1 MTSSER
7 VYSVIERSL
16 VKLGKSDIMIL
27 CLELSQKAIER
38 ALKKLA
44 DEGKI
49 VKVGAGKSTTYADV
63 KRL

>member
-1 MTSSER
+1 MTSPER

-38 ALKKLA
+38 VLKKLA